1 MKKKTIYI
9 LLSDT
14 GTLLTRLIRLYT
26 RAELNHASIAFDE
39 DLREVYSFGR
49 KSPGN
54 PFIGG
59 FIKEDLSGGLF
70 RNATCAVY
78 SCRVSQRKYDRIR
91 NYVRSFENNSDR
103 YRYNFIGLFGVM
115 FHVRIQRQ
123 HAFFCSQFVASAFE
137 KSGLSLVSKC
147 AALTTPAD
155 LESSPSLELMFRGDL
170 NGFGSRQVAQ
180 HRL

>member
-1 MKKKTIYI
+1 MKEKTIYI

-26 RAELNHASIAFDE
+26 RAELNHASIAFD
-39 DLREVYSFGR
+39 DNLREVYSFGR

-59 FIKEDLSGGLF
+59 FIKEDLGGGLF
-70 RNATCAVY
+70 RHATCAVY
-78 SCRVSQRKYDRIR
+78 SCKVSQRKYDRIR
-91 NYVRSFENNSDR
+91 NYVRSFEQNPDR
-103 YRYNFIGLFGVM
+103 YRYNFLGLFGVM
-115 FHVRIQRQ
+115 FHVRIKRQ

-137 KSGLSLVSKC
+137 NNGLSLVPKC
-147 AALTTPAD
+147 PSLTTPAD
-155 LESSPSLELMFRGDL
+155 LERSPSLELMFRGEL
-170 NGFGSRQVAQ
+170 SRFCSRQVPL